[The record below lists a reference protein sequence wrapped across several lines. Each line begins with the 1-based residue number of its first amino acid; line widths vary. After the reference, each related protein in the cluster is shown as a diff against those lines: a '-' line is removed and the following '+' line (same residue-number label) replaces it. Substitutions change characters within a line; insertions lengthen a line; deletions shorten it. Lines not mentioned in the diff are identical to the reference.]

1 MIHRVYRLFV
11 FALMLAFV
19 MSGMNLT
26 ASAYTN
32 WQNNSFTL
40 FNEADAS
47 IIEVYIFPSSGGRGQ
62 PRNYTWIH
70 SGSSTVINFTD
81 SDLNSRTSWSMTA
94 GFKSR
99 TGVYT
104 VRWDNLRPTDLVAAK
119 DVTITLNTR
128 GEYVL
133 DYSKPYAD
141 PTINYPM
148 PPSITEC
155 IEKGRLDVNA
165 SSWFRGNNPSVHPSK
180 MMDGNIMTSWDS
192 DDESHPDFWFT
203 ATDGNEYTV
212 SGIRIVNG
220 KYNEYYYYRN
230 GRVAKLD
237 MYVDGEYVT
246 TFSVNDERGVYQTV
260 WFDVPVSGTE
270 FYFHVS
276 YIYRGTHET
285 REDLCISEFELF

>member
-1 MIHRVYRLFV
+1 MHRRIHRLFV
-11 FALMLAFV
+11 FMLMLTFI
-19 MSGMNLT
+19 MSSMNLT
-26 ASAYTN
+26 AFAYTN
-32 WQNNSFTL
+32 FQNNSFTL
-40 FNEADAS
+40 HNESGSSIVEIYVFAS
-47 IIEVYIFPSSGGRGQ
+47 SSGRGT
-62 PRNYTWIH
+62 PRNRTWIH

-81 SDLNSRTSWSMTA
+81 SDLNSRASWSLTA
-94 GFKSR
+94 GFR
-99 TGVYT
+99 APNGVYT
-104 VRWDNLRPTDLVAAK
+104 VRWNNLSPITLVSAK
-119 DVTITLNTR
+119 NVTITRNSSGDYEL
-128 GEYVL
+128 E
-133 DYSKPYAD
+133 YSKPYSD
-141 PTINYPM
+141 PNNFTPM

-155 IEKGRLDVNA
+155 IEKGRLEVSA

-276 YIYRGTHET
+276 YIYRGNHET

>member
-1 MIHRVYRLFV
+1 MHRRIHRLFV
-11 FALMLAFV
+11 FMLMLTFI
-19 MSGMNLT
+19 MSSMNLT
-26 ASAYTN
+26 AFAYTN
-32 WQNNSFTL
+32 FQNNSFTL
-40 FNEADAS
+40 HNESGSSIVEIYVFAS
-47 IIEVYIFPSSGGRGQ
+47 SSGRGT
-62 PRNYTWIH
+62 PRNRTWIH

-81 SDLNSRTSWSMTA
+81 SDLNSRASWSLTA
-94 GFKSR
+94 GFKASN
-99 TGVYT
+99 GVYT
-104 VRWDNLRPTDLVAAK
+104 VRWNNLSPITLVSAK
-119 DVTITLNTR
+119 NVTITRNSSGDYML
-128 GEYVL
+128 E
-133 DYSKPYAD
+133 YSKPYSD
-141 PTINYPM
+141 PNNFTPM

-276 YIYRGTHET
+276 YIYRGNHET